1 MPYLAL
7 GSLRSLFALA
17 SISLMI
23 VSISDGVTMKGF
35 LGKCLMFVPYCMCFI
50 IANTMRG
57 SSVLLYQM
65 NQRELDSWWK
75 V

>member
-23 VSISDGVTMKGF
+23 VSISDGVTMKDF
-35 LGKCLMFVPYCMCFI
+35 LGKCLMFVPYCVCFYNCKYN
-50 IANTMRG
+50 ACQ
-57 SSVLLYQM
+57 SCSALL
-65 NQRELDSWWK
+65 NELT
-75 V
+75 